1 MNPIEE
7 FETALDAALNFAE
20 DKAAEGIRGYFSA
33 IVTTISKKLEAHDV
47 RVVLAAVGESM
58 GGHPQ
63 VEVTAD
69 MNDVTASVV
78 AQVIDPVLRKAGV
91 PDQMVTGF
99 AGAAGTATVKFL
111 ERYRQYRVQ
120 RAAAAAT
127 APSEAAKRSHFKPKW
142 DPSKPRAGHGRR

>member
-1 MNPIEE
+1 MTQIEE
-7 FETALDAALNFAE
+7 FEKAFDAALDFAE
-20 DKAAEGIRGYFSA
+20 RKAAEGVRGYFSA
-33 IVTTISKKLEAHDV
+33 IITTISKRLEAHNV

-63 VEVTAD
+63 VEVTASMD
-69 MNDVTASVV
+69 DVTSSVV

-120 RAAAAAT
+120 KAAAAAA
-127 APSEAAKRSHFKPKW
+127 APQRPFKPRW
-142 DPSKPRAGHGRR
+142 DPSKHRPRPTRGR